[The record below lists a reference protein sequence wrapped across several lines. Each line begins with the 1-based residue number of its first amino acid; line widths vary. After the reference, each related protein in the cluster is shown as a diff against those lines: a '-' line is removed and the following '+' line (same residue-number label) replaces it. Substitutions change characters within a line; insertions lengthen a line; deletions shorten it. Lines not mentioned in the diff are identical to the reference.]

1 MKSIPT
7 PEEAKALKE
16 ARKARKA
23 QYNNVNLPVVE
34 MRIPWQA
41 ETGNAIDLE
50 QPPWDS
56 LPDALEHGW
65 RVDQFLRD
73 GKHHD
78 EQIRRRIIR
87 T

>member
-1 MKSIPT
+1 MKPIPT

-23 QYNNVNLPVVE
+23 QYGNVNLPVVE
-34 MRIPWQA
+34 MRIPWQT
-41 ETGNAIDLE
+41 ETGKEIDLDR
-50 QPPWDS
+50 PPWDS

-65 RVDQFLRD
+65 RVSQFLRD
-73 GKHHD
+73 QKHHD
-78 EQIRRRIIR
+78 EQVTRRIIR